1 MLLALCSVSVVALVG
16 ITVMSAGRAL
26 ATQSTWSIAPTPSTA
41 TSQANVLN
49 GISCVS
55 TKFCVATGTFGNGTT
70 AQNLILTWNGVTWS
84 LDAAPSISTSGSRF
98 NVLNGISCVST
109 KFCVATGT
117 FGNGTTA
124 QNLILTW
131 NGVTWS
137 LDAAPSISTSG
148 SEANQLT
155 GVSCTSTSFC
165 VATGA
170 YYNGTT
176 AQNLI
181 LTWNGSTWSLDAAPS
196 ISTSGS
202 EANQLTGVSCTS
214 TSFCVAV
221 GTFGNGTT
229 AQNLI
234 LTWYGSTWSL
244 DSASSLSTSRSQGN
258 AVSGIS
264 CVSTSFCDAAG
275 AHSNGRANQTLV
287 LSYAALQ
294 EPPVTRAGY
303 WFVAA
308 DGGIFSF
315 GDAKFYGSMG
325 AKHLNAPI
333 VGMTATP
340 DGKGYWF
347 VASDGG
353 IFSFGDAKFYGSM
366 GAKHLNAPIVGM
378 TATPDGKGY
387 WFVAAD
393 GGIFSFGDAKFFGS
407 MGGRPLNRPIVGM
420 AGTT

>member
-1 MLLALCSVSVVALVG
+1 MALVG

-55 TKFCVATGTFGNGTT
+55 TKFCVATGTFGNGTTAQNLILTWNGVTWSLDAGASLSTATSQANVLNGISCVSTKFCVATGAYYNGTT

-165 VATGA
+165 VATGTFG
-170 YYNGTT
+170 NGTT

-181 LTWNGSTWSLDAAPS
+181 LTWNGSTWSLDA
-196 ISTSGS
+196 
-202 EANQLTGVSCTS
+202 
-214 TSFCVAV
+214 
-221 GTFGNGTT
+221 
-229 AQNLI
+229 
-234 LTWYGSTWSL
+234 
-244 DSASSLSTSRSQGN
+244 
-258 AVSGIS
+258 
-264 CVSTSFCDAAG
+264 
-275 AHSNGRANQTLV
+275 
-287 LSYAALQ
+287 
-294 EPPVTRAGY
+294 
-303 WFVAA
+303 
-308 DGGIFSF
+308 
-315 GDAKFYGSMG
+315 
-325 AKHLNAPI
+325 
-333 VGMTATP
+333 
-340 DGKGYWF
+340 
-347 VASDGG
+347 
-353 IFSFGDAKFYGSM
+353 
-366 GAKHLNAPIVGM
+366 
-378 TATPDGKGY
+378 
-387 WFVAAD
+387 
-393 GGIFSFGDAKFFGS
+393 
-407 MGGRPLNRPIVGM
+407 
-420 AGTT
+420 